1 MLSDIL
7 ELLCHLMA
15 ASFEF
20 ACSFDYAAL
29 VVEQDH
35 PVPLHGQIGD
45 DEADLWEQ
53 LARMPFDL
61 GNDTVR
67 LVPTPRLIYSKSSYR
82 RLTLVGDGRPTGR
95 VIQCAIFSRCTALVG
110 KRIA

>member
-7 ELLCHLMA
+7 ELLCHLTA

-20 ACSFDYAAL
+20 ACSFGYSAL
-29 VVEQDH
+29 VVEPDH
-35 PVPLHGQIGD
+35 PVPLQGQIGD

-61 GNDTVR
+61 GNDTAR
-67 LVPTPRLIYSKSSYR
+67 LVPTQRLI
-82 RLTLVGDGRPTGR
+82 LEILV
-95 VIQCAIFSRCTALVG
+95 
-110 KRIA
+110 